1 MRINKCISIICIW
14 TLFLGLLVFP
24 TQTFAAPVG
33 DSGSTPSG
41 VAIADL
47 EKTVDEVMEKH
58 IGKTVPGA
66 AVSIVKDGR
75 VILTK
80 GYGFSDVEN
89 QIPMDVEK
97 TYLEAGSIS
106 KLFTWT
112 AVMQL
117 AEQGQIDLTADV
129 SKYLPEGFL
138 KLKYPVTMAHLMSHT
153 AGFEERTEGLF
164 VSDPAELIVLGE
176 YLRAPH
182 QPKQI
187 YQPGTVIAYSNFGTN
202 LAGYIV
208 ERLSGMPFEQYVE
221 QHIFLPLEMDDATFV
236 QDYSGIAEVL
246 TQKSKGYL
254 LGKDGFSPR
263 PNIYINDMPAGSL
276 QTTAENMA
284 HFMIAHLNT
293 QGNAP
298 YQLFAHQETLRKMQ
312 EVSFTENA
320 LLPGNAHGFWE
331 RFAGEYRVLEH
342 GGNTESFSA
351 LVSIVPEENFGICTL
366 TNVGGEMSGVRTDL
380 LNVLVGEIYSNPQA
394 NASLD
399 HSKEVAGWYKSAR
412 AVESGLVKVVSA
424 LAGSTDMQV
433 KANDDGSIQVS
444 IPMMGVLNNYVE
456 TAPYFYERVEAEDT
470 LIDHAGLP
478 MSRLSFI
485 ADEQGQVIQA
495 SSGVVADYLAVP
507 FYQATQFNLIALGL
521 DLLLFAVGLF
531 WGIIA
536 WVISFRKEKKGGVR
550 VSVPLRKWNTILSAT
565 GFFLL
570 GIVGVVLLLLMS
582 NPFRALTSFNLL
594 IVAVWLFT
602 LIFVVAFCFGINH
615 WRDKTSTSGKKVL
628 YVLLSLGLFALCIF
642 LLENNFYLFY

>member
-1 MRINKCISIICIW
+1 MSINKCISIICIW
-14 TLFLGLLVFP
+14 TLILGLWAFP
-24 TQTFAAPVG
+24 TETFAEPVSAG
-33 DSGSTPSG
+33 GYTPAG
-41 VAIADL
+41 VAVTDL

-89 QIPMDVEK
+89 KIPMDAEE

-117 AEQGQIDLTADV
+117 VEQGQIDLTADV

-138 KLKYPVTMAHLMSHT
+138 KLKYPVTMEHLMSHT

-176 YLRAPH
+176 YLRAPR

-187 YQPGTVIAYSNFGTN
+187 YQPGTVIAYSNFGTS

-208 ERLSGMPFEQYVE
+208 ERLSGLSFEEYVE
-221 QHIFLPLEMDDATFV
+221 QNIFIPLEMNKATFV
-236 QDYSGIAEVL
+236 QDYSGIAEVSR
-246 TQKSKGYL
+246 QKSKGYL
-254 LGKDGFSPR
+254 PGKDGFSAQ

-284 HFMIAHLNT
+284 HFMIAQMNT
-293 QGNAP
+293 QGNTP
-298 YQLFAHQETLRKMQ
+298 YPLFTHPETLAKMQ
-312 EVSFTENA
+312 EVSFTQNA

-342 GGNTESFSA
+342 GGNTASFSS

-366 TNVGGEMSGVRTDL
+366 TNVGGEMAGVRTEL
-380 LNVLVGEIYSNPQA
+380 LNVLVGETYSNPQA
-394 NASLD
+394 DNSLD

-412 AVESGLVKVVSA
+412 AVESGLVKVVGA

-433 KANDDGSIQVS
+433 KANTDGSIQVS
-444 IPMMGVLNNYVE
+444 IPMMGVANNYVE

-478 MSRLSFI
+478 MSRLTFI
-485 ADEQGQVIQA
+485 VDEQGQVIQA
-495 SSGVVADYLAVP
+495 SNGVVADYLAVP
-507 FYQATQFNLIALGL
+507 FYQATQFNLIALGFG
-521 DLLLFAVGLF
+521 LLLFLVGLF
-531 WGIIA
+531 WGIIT
-536 WVISFRKEKKGGVR
+536 WMISFRKERKGSVK
-550 VSVPLRKWNTILSAT
+550 VSVPLRKWNTILSVA
-565 GFFLL
+565 GLFLL
-570 GIVGVVLLLLMS
+570 GIVGVSLLLLMS
-582 NPFRALTSFNLL
+582 NPFRALNSFNLL
-594 IVAVWLFT
+594 IAAVWLFT
-602 LIFVVAFCFGINH
+602 LIFVIAFCFGINH
-615 WRDKTSTSGKKVL
+615 WRDKTSTGGKKVL
-628 YVLLSLGLFALCIF
+628 YVLLSLGVFALCIF